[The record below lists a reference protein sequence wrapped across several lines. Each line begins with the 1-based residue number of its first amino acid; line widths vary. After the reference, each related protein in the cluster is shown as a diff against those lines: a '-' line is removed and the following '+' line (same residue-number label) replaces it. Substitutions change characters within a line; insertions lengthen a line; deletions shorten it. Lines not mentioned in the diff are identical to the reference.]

1 MKFKN
6 TVTNKKI
13 SMFKIYKTDNVD
25 QTFYSPLN
33 AKHLNFNIEPLN
45 SWRFFILLVM
55 KYDKQ
60 MKLFVFE

>member
-1 MKFKN
+1 
-6 TVTNKKI
+6 
-13 SMFKIYKTDNVD
+13 MFKIYKKDKVD

-45 SWRFFILLVM
+45 SWRFFIFLVM